1 MLSVCVLYIK
11 KYNFFKI
18 SIVFSKY
25 PTFFIL
31 ETNMLFPWEQRL
43 KHLQDL
49 QISKNIA
56 EDLLLYMNQSVHKYT
71 FPQQQTPEKHV
82 PYWEEFLKNNPPEKI
97 SFFLGIKVKDFNDI
111 QIHIQQHL
119 AGSLPVIATKNRTD
133 FIHIIS
139 QCIPNISIG
148 NNINAFMIPKYKNL
162 SREKYFKNN
171 TKNPWNLEKQ
181 KILYLEPWKL
191 IDRFIV
197 IHQTFYSNVSLPI
210 SQWLQKSYNIRL
222 EHEFTHYLFYRLYK
236 TSITHLYI
244 ELLCDWSAIL
254 KTFGFFSA
262 QMQKQFFFTCSCSPE
277 QVCPEQH
284 WPQSSFS
291 PEQVCPEQ
299 HFPQSSFSPEQVC
312 PEQHFPQSSFSP
324 EQVCPEQHF
333 PQSSFSPE
341 QVCPEQVCPEQ
352 VCPEQYFPQS
362 SFSPE
367 QVCPEQYFP
376 QSSFSPEQVCPEQYF
391 PQSSFSPEQYFPQ
404 SNINPKAV
412 SSQNSFSL
420 EQICLHND
428 SRFFYYTKQFS
439 QEVRYALYSL
449 FQKAIEN
456 LEILTNKYYTNE
468 NHYIFLLT
476 LATIPLDVLANERI
490 LLFFSNVLMENERYE
505 I

>member
-1 MLSVCVLYIK
+1 
-11 KYNFFKI
+11 
-18 SIVFSKY
+18 
-25 PTFFIL
+25 
-31 ETNMLFPWEQRL
+31 MLFPWEQRL
-43 KHLQDL
+43 QDLQDL
-49 QISKNIA
+49 QISKNVS
-56 EDLLLYMNQSVHKYT
+56 ENLLSYMNQSVHRYVL
-71 FPQQQTPEKHV
+71 PQQQTPEKYV
-82 PYWEEFLKNNPPEKI
+82 FYWEEFLKNNPSEKI
-97 SFFLGIKVKDFNDI
+97 SFFLGIKVKDFNNI
-111 QIHIQQHL
+111 QVHIQQHL
-119 AGSLPVIATKNRTD
+119 AGSLPVIATQNRTD

-162 SREKYFKNN
+162 SREKYFKKN

-236 TSITHLYI
+236 TSTTHLYI

-262 QMQKQFFFTCSCSPE
+262 QMQKQFFFTCSPE
-277 QVCPEQH
+277 QFCPEQH
-284 WPQSSFS
+284 VPQSSFSPEQDCPEQHLPQSSFS

-299 HFPQSSFSPEQVC
+299 HLPQSSFSPEQVC
-312 PEQHFPQSSFSP
+312 SEQYLPQSSFSP
-324 EQVCPEQHF
+324 EQVCL
-333 PQSSFSPE
+333 
-341 QVCPEQVCPEQ
+341 
-352 VCPEQYFPQS
+352 Y
-362 SFSPE
+362 
-367 QVCPEQYFP
+367 
-376 QSSFSPEQVCPEQYF
+376 
-391 PQSSFSPEQYFPQ
+391 
-404 SNINPKAV
+404 
-412 SSQNSFSL
+412 
-420 EQICLHND
+420 ND

>member
-324 EQVCPEQHF
+324 EQVCPEQ
-333 PQSSFSPE
+333 
-341 QVCPEQVCPEQ
+341 VC
-352 VCPEQYFPQS
+352 
-362 SFSPE
+362 PE

>member
-1 MLSVCVLYIK
+1 
-11 KYNFFKI
+11 
-18 SIVFSKY
+18 
-25 PTFFIL
+25 
-31 ETNMLFPWEQRL
+31 MLFPWEQRL

-299 HFPQSSFSPEQVC
+299 
-312 PEQHFPQSSFSP
+312 
-324 EQVCPEQHF
+324 
-333 PQSSFSPE
+333 
-341 QVCPEQVCPEQ
+341 
-352 VCPEQYFPQS
+352 
-362 SFSPE
+362 
-367 QVCPEQYFP
+367 
-376 QSSFSPEQVCPEQYF
+376 YF